1 MKLEFVK
8 CGLLGW
14 CMEVLWTG
22 INSYFKK
29 DRKLTCNTSI
39 WMFPIYGMASFL
51 KPLNKLI
58 CRRGILCRG
67 IIYTICFFT
76 IEYTTGIFL
85 KKRDICPWDYSSAKF
100 NYKGVIRYDFA
111 PLWFLAG
118 LFYENILGCISKPQ
132 KKSK

>member
-1 MKLEFVK
+1 MNIEFVK

-22 INSYFKK
+22 INSFFKK
-29 DRKLTCNTSI
+29 DIKLTCNTSI

-58 CRRGILCRG
+58 CKKNTLCRG
-67 IIYTICFFT
+67 FIYTICFFT
-76 IEYTTGIFL
+76 VEYTTGIFL
-85 KKRDICPWDYSSAKF
+85 KKRNMCPWDYSSAKY

-111 PLWFLAG
+111 PLWFLVG
-118 LFYENILGCISKPQ
+118 LFFEKILCHITKPPKIS
-132 KKSK
+132 